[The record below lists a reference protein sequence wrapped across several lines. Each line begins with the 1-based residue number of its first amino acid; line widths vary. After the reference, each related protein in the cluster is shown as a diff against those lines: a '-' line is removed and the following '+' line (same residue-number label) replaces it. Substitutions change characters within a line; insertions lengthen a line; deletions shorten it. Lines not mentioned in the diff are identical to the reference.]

1 MPDSSNTYFVT
12 FGQGHSHTVHGIE
25 VNSNTIAEISAPDD
39 KASEIKARNY
49 FGDKFAT
56 VEPADEL
63 AEGLFD
69 LISGGIVRVDY

>member
-1 MPDSSNTYFVT
+1 MSSHTYFVT

-25 VNSNTIAEISAPDD
+25 VNSNTIAEFSAPDD

-49 FGDKFAT
+49 FGDRFAT
-56 VEPADEL
+56 VEPVDEI
-63 AEGLFD
+63 EDGLFE

>member
-1 MPDSSNTYFVT
+1 MNTYFIT
-12 FGQGHSHTVHGIE
+12 FGQSHAHTVHGAEID
-25 VNSNTIAEISAPDD
+25 SNTIAEFTAEDD
-39 KASEIKARNY
+39 EASEVKANNY

-56 VEPADEL
+56 VEPADEI